1 MKLRDFL
8 IITFLTILFSFLIFF
23 AKNYFFWWIEDFE
36 NEVIEEN
43 YIEPTIFLDSIVS
56 TSPLQTEE
64 ETLNE
69 EIQNTETDNI
79 TENKEVLNLSSA
91 PKVKYTYIPKSF
103 WNEKKITYYRST
115 YDSFLNYDSIEERIS
130 SLDVILY
137 KQKWEV
143 RGKMQSKKVKLFWI
157 YEMALEEF
165 LAVSIHEFAHFLDL
179 YILQKKNWV
188 DISDYFYNI
197 SWEETKII
205 KSSLTQKDFV
215 SGYAMTNKYED
226 FAETFWYYILH
237 NSDFLEKSKNSSI
250 LKKKYDYFKNYI
262 FSKNEFIDSLLKW
275 NDKIEDYYRDT
286 TKIWYSLQNF
296 LQYLKNWL

>member
-1 MKLRDFL
+1 LEEKNWEIETYD
-8 IITFLTILFSFLIFF
+8 IIETTI
-23 AKNYFFWWIEDFE
+23 
-36 NEVIEEN
+36 
-43 YIEPTIFLDSIVS
+43 
-56 TSPLQTEE
+56 
-64 ETLNE
+64 
-69 EIQNTETDNI
+69 
-79 TENKEVLNLSSA
+79 ENKEVLNLSSA
-91 PKVKYTYIPKSF
+91 SKVKYTYIPKSF
-103 WNEKKITYYRST
+103 WDEKKIIYYRST
-115 YDSFLNYDSIEERIS
+115 YDSFLNYNSIEERIS

-143 RGKMQSKKVKLFWI
+143 RWKMQSKKVKLFWI
-157 YEMALEEF
+157 YEMDLGEF

-179 YILQKKNWV
+179 YILQKKNWIDV
-188 DISDYFYNI
+188 SDYFYDI
-197 SWEETKII
+197 SWEEAKIL

-237 NSDFLEKSKNSSI
+237 NSDFLERSKNSSI

-262 FSKNEFIDSLLKW
+262 FNKNEFIDSLLKW
-275 NDKIEDYYRDT
+275 EDKIEDYYRDT